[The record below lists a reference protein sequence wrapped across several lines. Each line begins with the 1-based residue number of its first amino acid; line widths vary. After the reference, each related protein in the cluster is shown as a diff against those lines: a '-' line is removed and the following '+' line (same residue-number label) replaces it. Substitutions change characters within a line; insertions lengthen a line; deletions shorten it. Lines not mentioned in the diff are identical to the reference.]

1 VPAAPFSVAVTP
13 ICTPMTWSSS
23 LQEFVKQN
31 SLFQKQES
39 NGGLSI
45 LFSESA
51 GFLPPNFFWFD
62 LSFRFEIKSLS
73 FTYQYLV
80 ELHHGYFAHHSLSKG
95 FRPSKTDSLYVAENS
110 FETRQNRTLTLLM
123 QFATSIP
130 PFKNKMLQIE
140 STKLTLNSPS
150 QKTQEEPSL

>member
-39 NGGLSI
+39 NRGLAI
-45 LFSESA
+45 LFSELA
-51 GFLPPNFFWFD
+51 GFSASNFFWFD

-73 FTYQYLV
+73 LTYQYLV
-80 ELHHGYFAHHSLSKG
+80 DLHHGYFDHHCLSKG

-110 FETRQNRTLTLLM
+110 FETYKIELL
-123 QFATSIP
+123 P
-130 PFKNKMLQIE
+130 C
-140 STKLTLNSPS
+140 
-150 QKTQEEPSL
+150 